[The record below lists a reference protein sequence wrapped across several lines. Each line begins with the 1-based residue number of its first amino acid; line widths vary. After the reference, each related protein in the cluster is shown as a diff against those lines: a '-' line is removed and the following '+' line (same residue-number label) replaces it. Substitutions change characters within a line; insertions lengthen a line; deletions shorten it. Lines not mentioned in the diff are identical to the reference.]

1 MVQTELNIGS
11 DLTPHYDEAWTEVIA
26 TTVYDEHSYPDSFTH
41 QQTWNVGRGAR
52 TENYWQPDIP
62 RSYDTHWVINGQKVS
77 IQDDCGI
84 YPTMTIYPQDGSKYH
99 LEITGNHTASLDIS
113 VSDTPYSLHYETPDG
128 IIWDVAFSMSQKY
141 HMDITGVKR
150 EPVS

>member
-11 DLTPHYDEAWTEVIA
+11 DLTPHYDEAWTESVRTMIYQNGVPITDTTHNMVISPGK
-26 TTVYDEHSYPDSFTH
+26 Y
-41 QQTWNVGRGAR
+41 GRPVER
-52 TENYWQPDIP
+52 WTPETPFP
-62 RSYDTHWVINGQKVS
+62 YDTYHVFDGQKVS

-84 YPTMTIYPQDGSKYH
+84 YPMMTIYPQDGSKYH

-128 IIWDVAFSMSQKY
+128 IIWDVEFSMSQKY
-141 HMDITGVKR
+141 HMDITGRVQGL
-150 EPVS
+150 VS